1 MISHCKDRI
10 PIYNSNGMSYGFL
23 DVAQLATS
31 SPKEIITS
39 QPTWSPGLVFH
50 LLSRTEGP
58 KVFYPPD
65 LLPLVTRKAFA
76 AKKLILSFSGRFTHW
91 KRVNGM
97 SWKIDTHTPWPC
109 THHLTQPLKI
119 HNTWLFGRCFPD
131 TGIDFRLVFTFNEET
146 QPIRVRRSSPCGPW
160 VLPIDDHLATKEPM
174 SAVLRV
180 SLPRWRFLKDFV
192 PSRYTLPDTN
202 SSSCQA
208 PENGCLGR

>member
-1 MISHCKDRI
+1 MKWYPAGEYYKPLQESDS
-10 PIYNSNGMSYGFL
+10 YNSNGMSCGFL

-97 SWKIDTHTPWPC
+97 SWKKTQKISGENMQIDTHPVTLYSPSHPTTKNSQHMIIWP
-109 THHLTQPLKI
+109 
-119 HNTWLFGRCFPD
+119 LFSWYRY
-131 TGIDFRLVFTFNEET
+131 RLQVGFYL
-146 QPIRVRRSSPCGPW
+146 QRRNPAHPC
-160 VLPIDDHLATKEPM
+160 
-174 SAVLRV
+174 
-180 SLPRWRFLKDFV
+180 
-192 PSRYTLPDTN
+192 
-202 SSSCQA
+202 
-208 PENGCLGR
+208 